1 MSKVFGY
8 PTFDASG
15 EMVLT
20 TYDGDYAAMLMDVR
34 VYKMKAGETRKFC
47 RAGEEIAVLLLNG
60 KMSFAWGGTG
70 EIRFPEGR
78 VHRGPLV
85 RPCRFRRGDRR
96 DGGGRNGDLVQCTK
110 NDRPFPSKLYAPE
123 DAPGSI
129 PPRAS
134 SATWLTAGSIPF
146 SITISAPSPTWSWG
160 RY

>member
-60 KMSFAWGGTG
+60 KMSFAW
-70 EIRFPEGR
+70 EGQEKSVSR
-78 VHRGPLV
+78 KEV
-85 RPCRFRRGDRR
+85 F
-96 DGGGRNGDLVQCTK
+96 T
-110 NDRPFPSKLYAPE
+110 
-123 DAPGSI
+123 
-129 PPRAS
+129 
-134 SATWLTAGSIPF
+134 ATWLTAGSIPF